1 MQVLTKQTLLIFWQH
16 VRRYR
21 GQFFV
26 IISAVFLGA
35 CIELGFPFIL
45 KYFFDTLA
53 QHDVSLVPNLRNAIF
68 AYGALHVL
76 SWLVW
81 RTISYVNNRF
91 QPRVMADLLDT
102 CYQYVHDHSY
112 RFFTDNFVGSLVAK
126 IRRYPRSFEAIA
138 DQLCFDLGRILVL
151 RAGLIIVVLFIYS
164 WQIGLMVFIWAIL
177 FVSFNYLFS
186 LYKLKYDIQRSAMDT
201 EITAQLADTVT
212 NNINLKLFATARSEY
227 KIFASITNRWE
238 RIQRWTWDL
247 GSVADATQNVF
258 MIILEVAILWVGV
271 HYWRIGKFT
280 VGDLVLLQG
289 YMWQI
294 FDNLNQ
300 VGRNIRNLYE
310 AIADANEMTEIL
322 THPHEVV
329 NAPGAPAIQVTR
341 GEIEF
346 KGATFNY
353 KNNKEIFSNFNL
365 TIPAGQKVALV
376 GSSGGGKST
385 VVKLILRFYDLK
397 SGQILV
403 DGQDISQVTQESLR
417 QQIALVPQDP
427 ILFHRPILEN
437 IRYARPTATDDE
449 VIEVAKM
456 AHCHE
461 FVTGFADGYA
471 TMVGERGV
479 KLSGGERQRVA
490 IARAL
495 LKQAPVLILDEATS
509 SLDSE
514 SEYFIQD
521 ALKNLMRGKTTI
533 VIAHRLSTIMQM
545 DRILV
550 LDSGR
555 VIEEGKHEELVKAK
569 TGMYQKLWQIQAG
582 GFEAT
587 SAVVGA

>member
-1 MQVLTKQTLLIFWQH
+1 MQVLTKQTLRIFWLH

-26 IISAVFLGA
+26 ILFGVFLSAV
-35 CIELGFPFIL
+35 IELCFPFIY
-45 KYFFDTLA
+45 KYIFDNLA
-53 QHDVSLVPNLRNAIF
+53 LHDVNLIPNLRNAIVAF
-68 AYGALHVL
+68 AAL
-76 SWLVW
+76 STGNWLVW
-81 RTISYVNNRF
+81 RSLTYVNNRF

-102 CYQYVHDHSY
+102 CYKYVHDHSY

-138 DQLCFDLGRILVL
+138 DQICFDLGRTLVL
-151 RAGLIIVVLFIYS
+151 RVSLVIVVLFLYS
-164 WQIGLMVFIWAIL
+164 WQIGLMVFVWAIL
-177 FVSFNYLFS
+177 FVGFNYLFS

-201 EITAQLADTVT
+201 EITGQLADTIT
-212 NNINLKLFATARSEY
+212 NNINLKLFATAKQEFRV
-227 KIFASITNRWE
+227 FAAITNRWKK
-238 RIQRWTWDL
+238 IQQWTWDL
-247 GSVADATQNVF
+247 GSIADAAQGAF
-258 MIILEVAILWVGV
+258 MIVLEVSILWVGI
-271 HYWRIGKFT
+271 HYWQTGRFT
-280 VGDLVLLQG
+280 VGDLALLQG

-294 FDNLNQ
+294 FDNLYQ

-322 THPHEVV
+322 VKKHEVV
-329 NAPGAPAIQVTR
+329 NVPGAPGIAVTR
-341 GEIEF
+341 GDIEF
-346 KGATFNY
+346 KNATFNY

-365 TIPAGQKVALV
+365 NIPAGQKVALV

-385 VVKLILRFYDLK
+385 VVKLLLRFYDLK

-403 DGQDISQVTQESLR
+403 DGQDIAGVTQESLR

-437 IRYARPTATDDE
+437 IRYARPTATDEE
-449 VIEVAKM
+449 VYEVAKM

-545 DRILV
+545 DRIIV
-550 LDSGR
+550 LDDGKI
-555 VIEEGKHEELVKAK
+555 IEEGKHEELVKVK

-582 GFEAT
+582 GFEA
-587 SAVVGA
+587 AAEAA